1 MSTTYKLIFSASLI
15 LSVLLAGCTSHS
27 ANPTEAQPVH
37 RASTVLPQP
46 TTIADRKLVANE
58 EYRKGNLFSCA
69 QQLAICTGM
78 GDKSASTEI
87 KLAACYQQL
96 GERELAANQL
106 LSALPSNKNS
116 ISLRT
121 AYINALLT
129 LGDFQDANAVAS
141 TLLPSLAS
149 LQAPDRLLLA
159 RAFVLSANPSS
170 ANRVLTTVGTTAQA
184 LQLKAQAMILSGASA
199 DAVAVLSGLTSD
211 GDSGVWTTY
220 LLAGALQLAGKRAP
234 ALKCYL
240 RAVALSDC
248 PADAFAQA
256 ALLELGNRNVSGAD
270 ASLRAAPLD
279 ADDDPAIWL
288 ARTGVALQRH
298 DASLVALTRGYL
310 YYHSGDPWRAEK
322 VWRAAIHAAHGAQ
335 ARALYTA
342 VFDSAF
348 ARHAAN
354 TAMTYVN
361 DAGKRWPN
369 DTRILKDQAEILLS
383 LNSAAT
389 AERIARHLR
398 TLVPA
403 IQVGP
408 VDELI
413 CRAALDAGDGK
424 ELQRAAARDEAEQPT
439 SALPY
444 LHLAEYDSQNAST
457 ATGANS
463 ALQIYENAAKVDN
476 TNAQVWAHIGQLQA
490 ASGDTKGAIVSLLKA
505 VNLDPRVNGGD
516 VNAQLSAL
524 YSRLGM
530 THEAH
535 YEDGIYQWQ
544 HSLVDKWQVR
554 MKLMRTGVGTVQ
566 QWMQLGGLALNRHD
580 NWVALCAFQRLVQIQ
595 PGSAPAWAAL
605 AAVWRR
611 LGQFNYALGAMQKCA
626 TLQATA
632 RAPKS

>member
-632 RAPKS
+632 GAPKS